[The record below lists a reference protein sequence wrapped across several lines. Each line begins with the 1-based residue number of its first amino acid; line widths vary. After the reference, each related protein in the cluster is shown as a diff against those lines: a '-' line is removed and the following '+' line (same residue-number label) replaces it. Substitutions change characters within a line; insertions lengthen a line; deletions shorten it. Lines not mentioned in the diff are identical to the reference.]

1 MRNLH
6 AHRLRL
12 SRRRGLGR
20 QRRRLG
26 TKGLSLEYGRQRVDA
41 LVLADLLAWAR
52 TCALRSR
59 FRELMAG
66 AGVNGRLPALHTAQ
80 RGTPAARAPGIS
92 RRMQVQLR
100 KALEFADAVRKRQ
113 AHGTTG
119 EFFTDVVNLGV
130 GGSEQGPRLLVEALG
145 NAGPTIH
152 FISGPDGLE
161 LERLLACLDPRRTL
175 FIVASK
181 SFSTWETLLNARTAR
196 DWLQAELGANAA
208 ATHMVGV
215 SAAGRSMRD
224 FGLRRCF
231 RIEPSIGGRY
241 SVWSAMGLAGAISI
255 GARAFR
261 EFLEGGRDM
270 DRQVL
275 KAPLAHNPA
284 VLMALLDAWNI
295 QFLSVASRV
304 MLVFDERLS
313 MLVPYLGQLEMESLG
328 KNAVVH
334 SSPTEIA
341 PAALSATNAAGIQG
355 SAVPLWGGLAHAA
368 RHSYFQLLYQ
378 GHASFTADLVL
389 VRKAAQPSL
398 QPRRDELLRRA
409 RKCSELL
416 AYGRRV
422 GSQICPGGRA
432 HNLLWLDAL
441 TPRTL
446 GQLLALYEHKVYA
459 LSVIWGLNPF
469 NQPFVD
475 AVRR

>member
-1 MRNLH
+1 M
-6 AHRLRL
+6 
-12 SRRRGLGR
+12 
-20 QRRRLG
+20 
-26 TKGLSLEYGRQRVDA
+26 KGLSLEYGRQRVDA
-41 LVLADLLAWAR
+41 PVLAELLAWAR
-52 TCALRSR
+52 ARGLRSR
-59 FRELMAG
+59 FQELMAG
-66 AGVNGRLPALHTAQ
+66 AEVNGRLPALHTAQ
-80 RGTPAARAPGIS
+80 RGTPAARDPGIS
-92 RRMQVQLR
+92 RRMQEQLH

-113 AHGTTG
+113 ERGVTG

-145 NAGPTIH
+145 RTGPTIH
-152 FISGPDGLE
+152 FISGPDGLA
-161 LERLLACLDPRRTL
+161 LERLLANLDPRRTL

-181 SFSTWETLLNARTAR
+181 SFSTWETLLNARAAR
-196 DWLQAELGANAA
+196 DWLQAGLGAGAT

-215 SAAGRSMRD
+215 SAAGGAMRD

-261 EFLEGGRDM
+261 AFLAGGRAM
-270 DRQVL
+270 DQQVL
-275 KAPLAHNPA
+275 KAPLARNPA

-295 QFLSVASRV
+295 QFLGVASRV

-328 KNAVVH
+328 KNAAVRSGLTGIEPVA
-334 SSPTEIA
+334 S
-341 PAALSATNAAGIQG
+341 PAADAAGIHG

-389 VRKAAQPSL
+389 VRKAARPSL
-398 QPRRDELLRRA
+398 QARRDELLRRA
-409 RKCSELL
+409 GKCSELL
-416 AYGRRV
+416 AHGRRG
-422 GSQICPGGRA
+422 GSQSCPGGRA

-441 TPRTL
+441 TPRAL

-459 LSVIWGLNPF
+459 LSALWELNPF